1 MITDLFG
8 RYDPKIHNT
17 MKEKILERKKE
28 LEKQMTDLVNNINK
42 GRDAIRNM
50 ESSVG
55 QVQGAIQQCN
65 WTIDQ
70 MELTDDKTLAKK

>member
-1 MITDLFG
+1 MSVKVYVEY
-8 RYDPKIHNT
+8 R

-70 MELTDDKTLAKK
+70 MELTDDKSLAKK

>member
-1 MITDLFG
+1 MSVKDYVEY
-8 RYDPKIHNT
+8 R

-28 LEKQMTDLVNNINK
+28 LEKQGKDLIDKINQGK
-42 GRDAIRNM
+42 EAIKNM

-55 QVQGAIQQCN
+55 QIQGAIQQCN

-70 MELTDDKTLAKK
+70 MELTDDKSLAKK

>member
-1 MITDLFG
+1 MNLKDYVEC
-8 RYDPKIHNT
+8 R

-28 LEKQMTDLVNNINK
+28 LEIQIKDLINRINEGK
-42 GRDAIRNM
+42 AAIRNM

-55 QVQGAIQQCN
+55 QIQGAIQQCN

-70 MELTDDKTLAKK
+70 MELTDDEPVAKK

>member
-1 MITDLFG
+1 MSVKVYVEY
-8 RYDPKIHNT
+8 R

-28 LEKQMTDLVNNINK
+28 LEKQMTDLVNKINQ

-70 MELTDDKTLAKK
+70 MELTDDKSLAKK

>member
-1 MITDLFG
+1 MRNLPMNVKDYVEY
-8 RYDPKIHNT
+8 R

-70 MELTDDKTLAKK
+70 MELTDDEPVAKK